1 MENFLFCL
9 NATMPV
15 FLLMVLGFFFR
26 RINLID
32 DHFVAQANKFVF
44 AVPLPLLVFKDLA
57 GSDFH
62 TTWDGRF
69 VAFCFLVTLASILLA
84 FVLSLFFRKKVSQGE
99 FIQASYRSS
108 AAILGVALIMNI
120 YGDADM
126 GPLMIIGSVPLYN
139 IMAVV
144 VLEFFKPGHGK
155 ITMALIFKALKGVI
169 TNPIILGILAGLLW
183 SLLSIPQPAVMSKT
197 IAYVSN
203 LATPLGLLSM
213 GASFDLK
220 KCSGSLFPAFVCS
233 FMKLVGYAA
242 LFLPLAVSLGFRGSQ
257 LVAILI
263 MLGSATT
270 VSCFVMA
277 KNMGHEATLTSSVV
291 KITTLG
297 CAFTL
302 TGWLYILKVFAFI

>member
-1 MENFLFCL
+1 MENLLFCL
-9 NATMPV
+9 NGTMPV
-15 FLLMVLGFFFR
+15 FLLMVLGFLFR
-26 RINLID
+26 KFRLMD

-62 TTWDGRF
+62 SSWDGRF
-69 VAFCFLVTLASILLA
+69 VACCFLITLTSI
-84 FVLSLFFRKKVSQGE
+84 VLSLLLSVFFRKKVSQGE

-108 AAILGVALIMNI
+108 AAILGVALITNI
-120 YGDADM
+120 YGDAGM

-155 ITMALIFKALKGVI
+155 ITRRLIGRALKGVI

-183 SLLSIPQPAVMSKT
+183 SLLRIPQPAVMSKT
-197 IAYVSN
+197 ITYIAN
-203 LATPLGLLSM
+203 LATPLGLLAM
-213 GASFDLK
+213 GASFNLK
-220 KCSGSLFPAFVCS
+220 KCTGSLFPALVCS

-242 LFLPLAVSLGFRGSQ
+242 LFLPLAVHMGFRDSQ

-277 KNMGHEATLTSSVV
+277 KNMGHDGTLTSSVV
-291 KITTLG
+291 MITTLC

-302 TGWLYILKVFAFI
+302 TGWLYILKVLALI